1 MAISMQL
8 GTATPTRIRLPGA
21 VQLVTLFMA
30 SLILA
35 LAYGAT
41 IVTVLD
47 GRAGPWMKRWLAPAG
62 RMALTNYLLQSVV
75 GTLLFYQYG
84 LGLWGQV
91 SRAWQFA
98 LVIAVFALQLV
109 FSRWWLRRFRFGPVE
124 WLWRWATYG
133 HRPAMR

>member
-1 MAISMQL
+1 
-8 GTATPTRIRLPGA
+8 
-21 VQLVTLFMA
+21 
-30 SLILA
+30 
-35 LAYGAT
+35 
-41 IVTVLD
+41 
-47 GRAGPWMKRWLAPAG
+47 MKRWLAPAG